1 MGVLVAAGVA
11 VAMSVYDVHSGAAS
25 AEQPASVPVGLPQA
39 QTAWPSPGVSSAAT
53 MPVPG
58 ERSDEVIAFSYPAG
72 EGRQQVTVIDPKSLR
87 LAVYHVEVATGQVS
101 LKSVRSIAWDLQ
113 IEEFNSASPL
123 PREIRSLVDHDQR

>member
-11 VAMSVYDVHSGAAS
+11 VAMSLHEFHDGAAS
-25 AEQPASVPVGLPQA
+25 AQQPTSTPVELPQA
-39 QTAWPSPGVSSAAT
+39 QGSWPMPGEPGTAPSPL
-53 MPVPG
+53 PG

-123 PREIRSLVDHDQR
+123 PREIRSLVDQSQR